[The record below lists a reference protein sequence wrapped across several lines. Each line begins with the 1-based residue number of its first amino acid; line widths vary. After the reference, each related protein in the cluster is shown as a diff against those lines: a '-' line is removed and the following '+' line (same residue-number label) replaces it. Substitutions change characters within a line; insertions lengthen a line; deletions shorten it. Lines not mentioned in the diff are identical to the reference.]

1 MVTSKVFAPLALCL
15 ALIPGLAG
23 QAHAQDKITVTGT
36 GIVKYEPNMAVVEGA
51 VYTEAKT
58 VKEAQ
63 QANARIFNAAVDA
76 LKTKFRLTDKMLS
89 TAGYSVSPLYD
100 VRPNGQRVLRGYG
113 VRHVLKVV
121 VANLADLGS
130 IVDEMGAAG
139 VNQLDLIRFSHSEKK
154 KLQLEALALAM
165 ADAKEKA
172 DVIAASVGRSVQK
185 VSNVSYHSSDSPEAV
200 VRGEA
205 LAEKADATEFI
216 PGELTI
222 SASVSAEYVF

>member
-1 MVTSKVFAPLALCL
+1 MIPSKFFAPLALCL
-15 ALIPGLAG
+15 ALVPAFAN
-23 QAHAQDKITVTGT
+23 QANAQDKITVTGT
-36 GIVKYEPNMAVVEGA
+36 GVVKYEPNMAVVEGA

-63 QANARIFNAAVDA
+63 QANARIFNAAVES
-76 LKTKFRLTDKMLS
+76 LKTKFRLTEKMLS
-89 TAGYSVSPLYD
+89 TAGYSVFPLYD
-100 VRPNGQRVLRGYG
+100 VKPNGQRVLRGYG
-113 VRHVLKVV
+113 VRHVLKVMV
-121 VANLADLGS
+121 LNLVDLGA
-130 IVDEMGAAG
+130 IVDAMGTAG
-139 VNQLDLIRFSHSEKK
+139 VNQLDLIRFSHSDKK
-154 KLQLEALALAM
+154 KLQLEALSLAM

-172 DVIAASVGRSVQK
+172 DVIAASVGRTVQK
-185 VSNVSYHSSDSPEAV
+185 VSNVSYHSNESPEAV